1 MDGDFDY
8 DGYDEA
14 EYSQGYEQSDI
25 WTEEEEG
32 GGVSVYELY
41 SLCLLPSLSE
51 GVMHVA
57 YLLLWCFIFRITTQ
71 TGTYF
76 TDGLFIFTLIV
87 FIFQPRFLSSLVTL
101 CQQRVGC

>member
-14 EYSQGYEQSDI
+14 EFSQGDEQSDI

-32 GGVSVYELY
+32 GGVSVSELY

-71 TGTYF
+71 TGAY
-76 TDGLFIFTLIV
+76 I
-87 FIFQPRFLSSLVTL
+87 
-101 CQQRVGC
+101 